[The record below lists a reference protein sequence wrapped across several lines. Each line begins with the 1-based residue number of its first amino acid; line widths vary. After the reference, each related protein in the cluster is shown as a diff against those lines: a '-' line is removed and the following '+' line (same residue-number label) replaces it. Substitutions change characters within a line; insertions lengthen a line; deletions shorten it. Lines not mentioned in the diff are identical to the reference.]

1 MKKIGV
7 AVIGLGVGEQL
18 ARTFH
23 AHSHCELLW
32 VNDLDSAKSRRIS
45 SELEIKEAENLEQ
58 ILNDS
63 RVDLVTVA
71 TYDDV
76 HVDQIVPSLESGRH
90 VFTEKPL
97 CVNREQL
104 LAIKKA
110 WEEQGG
116 TAKLFSNL
124 ILRSAPIYRWLNEAI
139 HNGEFGELFAADG
152 DYLYGRIH
160 KIIDGWRGYR
170 KDYSPMLGG
179 GIHLIDLLLWFTE
192 ERPYSLFA
200 SGNNIATK
208 GYDLGVKDFVASTME
223 FDSGLTAR
231 ISSNLACVHRHQ
243 HVLRLFGTEK
253 TFILDD
259 CGPRIHETRNPDQE
273 PNFLNLPFLPKNKG
287 DLIPDFVDDIL
298 NQRDTDHLTQGVFD
312 AMSVGLAVNQSLESG
327 SKVEINYV

>member
-7 AVIGLGVGEQL
+7 GVLGLGVGEQL

-23 AHSHCELLW
+23 AHDHCELLW
-32 VNDLDSAKSRRIS
+32 VNDLDRAKSRRLS
-45 SELEIKEAENLEQ
+45 RELEAKEAENLEQ

-63 RVDLVTVA
+63 RVDLVAVA

-76 HVDQIVPSLESGRH
+76 HVDQVVPSLESGRH
-90 VFTEKPL
+90 VFSEKPL
-97 CVNREQL
+97 CVNRKQL

-116 TAKLFSNL
+116 NAKLFSNL
-124 ILRSAPIYRWLNEAI
+124 ILRTAPIYRWLREAI
-139 HNGEFGELFAADG
+139 QKGEFGELFAADG
-152 DYLYGRIH
+152 DYLYGRLH
-160 KIIDGWRGYR
+160 KIIDGWRGQR

-192 ERPYSLFA
+192 ERPHSLFA

-208 GYDLGVKDFVASTME
+208 SYDLGVEDFVVSTIE
-223 FDSGLTAR
+223 FDSGLIAR
-231 ISSNLACVHRHQ
+231 VSSNLACVHTHQ

-312 AMSVGLAVNQSLESG
+312 AMSIGLAVNQSFKSG
-327 SKVEINYV
+327 SKVEIEYV